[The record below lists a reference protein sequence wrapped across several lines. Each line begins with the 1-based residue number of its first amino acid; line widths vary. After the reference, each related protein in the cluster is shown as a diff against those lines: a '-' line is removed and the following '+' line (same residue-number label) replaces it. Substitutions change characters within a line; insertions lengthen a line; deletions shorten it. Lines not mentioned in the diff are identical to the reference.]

1 MLIFIKKKVK
11 KIKTKF
17 TNYIDVSNLKLRHKE
32 DFIKLRQ
39 ANKEEKETVDKFI
52 EKELAKTQ
60 TLSLMLLIIFGIFTV
75 CMLLP
80 LIKFII
86 SGFPIKNL
94 GLYILVILLF
104 ILFDLKMFKIYK
116 NSKSNPEISYMV
128 MPCKV
133 SSSIIIP
140 QDEGVDIVYVKL
152 CDDNYY
158 CMEDFMI
165 DNFQLKAINKKHTQ
179 VLLAEIEDKYYVISY

>member
-1 MLIFIKKKVK
+1 MK

-60 TLSLMLLIIFGIFTV
+60 TLSLMLLIIFGIFTL

-86 SGFPIKNL
+86 SGFTIKNL

-116 NSKSNPEISYMV
+116 NSKSNPEISYKL

>member
-1 MLIFIKKKVK
+1 
-11 KIKTKF
+11 
-17 TNYIDVSNLKLRHKE
+17 
-32 DFIKLRQ
+32 
-39 ANKEEKETVDKFI
+39 
-52 EKELAKTQ
+52 
-60 TLSLMLLIIFGIFTV
+60 
-75 CMLLP
+75 
-80 LIKFII
+80 
-86 SGFPIKNL
+86 
-94 GLYILVILLF
+94 
-104 ILFDLKMFKIYK
+104 
-116 NSKSNPEISYMV
+116 MV

-179 VLLAEIEDKYYVISY
+179 VLLTEIEDKYYVISY